1 MINRLK
7 LSAYSQKQTKM
18 KTAYIVKA
26 YRTAVGKAPKGVF
39 RFKRADELAA
49 ETIQYMMKELP
60 EFDKKR
66 IDDVIVG
73 NAMPEG
79 SQGLNMAR
87 LISLMGLDVIDV
99 PGVTVNRF
107 CSSGIE
113 TIGMAVA
120 KIQAGMGD
128 CIIAGG
134 AESMSSVPMTGFKP
148 ELNYDTVVKSGHE
161 DYYWGMGNTAEAV
174 ANEYKI
180 SREDQDEFAYNS
192 HMKAL
197 RALAEDRFQD
207 QIVPID
213 VEQTYIDANGKKAT
227 KSYTVNKDEGPRAG
241 TSKEALAKLRAVF
254 AAGGSVTA
262 GNSSQMSDGAAFV
275 MVMSEEM
282 VKELNIEP
290 IARMVNYAAAGVPP
304 RIMGIG
310 PVAAIPKALKQ
321 AGLKQNDI
329 ELIELNEAFASQS
342 LAVIRELGLD
352 PDIINVNGGA
362 IALGHPLGCTG
373 GKLSVQL
380 FDEMRK
386 RDMSGKYGM
395 VTMCVGTGQGA
406 AGIYE
411 FLK

>member
-1 MINRLK
+1 M
-7 LSAYSQKQTKM
+7 KQ
-18 KTAYIVKA
+18 AYIVKA

-39 RFKRADELAA
+39 RFKRTDELAA
-49 ETIQYMMKELP
+49 ETIEYMMKELP
-60 EFDKKR
+60 DFDKKR

-87 LISLMGLDVIDV
+87 LISLMGLNSTDV

-113 TIGMAVA
+113 TIGMATA
-120 KIQAGMGD
+120 KIQAGMAD

-134 AESMSSVPMTGFKP
+134 AESMSSVPMTGYKT
-148 ELNYDTVVKSGHE
+148 ELNYDLAAAGHE

-174 ANEYKI
+174 ANEFKV

-197 RALAEDRFQD
+197 KAQAEDRFQD

-213 VEQTYIDANGKKAT
+213 VEQVYVDANGKKAS
-227 KSYTVNKDEGPRAG
+227 KKYTVTKDEGPRKG
-241 TSKEALAKLRAVF
+241 TSKEVLNKLRAVF

-275 MVMSEEM
+275 LIMSEEM

-290 IARMVNYAAAGVPP
+290 IARLVNYAAAGVEP

-310 PVAAIPKALKQ
+310 PVKAVPKVLKQ

-342 LAVIRELGLD
+342 LAVIRELKLN

-373 GKLSVQL
+373 AKLSVQL

-386 RDMSGKYGM
+386 RNMQGKYGM

-406 AGIYE
+406 AGVFE
-411 FLK
+411 FLN

>member
-1 MINRLK
+1 
-7 LSAYSQKQTKM
+7 M
-18 KTAYIVKA
+18 KTAYIVKG
-26 YRTAVGKAPKGVF
+26 YRTAVGKAPKGLF
-39 RFKRADELAA
+39 RFKRTDELAA
-49 ETIQYMMKELP
+49 ETIQHMMKELP
-60 EFDKKR
+60 ELDVKR

-79 SQGLNMAR
+79 SKGLNMAR
-87 LISLMGLDVIDV
+87 LISLMGLNSVDV

-107 CSSGIE
+107 CSSGVE
-113 TIGMAVA
+113 TIAMATA
-120 KIQAGMGD
+120 KIQAGMAD

-134 AESMSSVPMTGFKP
+134 AESMSAVPMTGYKP
-148 ELNYDTVVKSGHE
+148 ELNYNTVKQGHE

-174 ANEYKI
+174 ANQFKV
-180 SREDQDEFAYNS
+180 SRQDQDEFAYHS

-197 RALAEDRFQD
+197 KAQAENRFQEQIAPITVD
-207 QIVPID
+207 QIFL
-213 VEQTYIDANGKKAT
+213 DANGKKAT
-227 KSYTVNKDEGPRAG
+227 KTYTVTKDEGPRAG

-275 MVMSEEM
+275 MVMSEDM

-290 IARMVNYAAAGVPP
+290 IARMVNYAAAGVEP

-329 ELIELNEAFASQS
+329 DLIELNEAFASQS
-342 LAVIRELGLD
+342 LAVIRELDLNKE
-352 PDIINVNGGA
+352 IINVNGGA

-373 GKLSVQL
+373 AKLSVQL

-386 RDMSGKYGM
+386 RNMKNKYGM

-406 AGIYE
+406 AGIFE
-411 FLK
+411 FLN